1 MEYTPS
7 AGQMANFSGMF
18 APGAALLDAKGQY
31 SSMGPK
37 DQPFSEAFSNPPNPS
52 FLENIESGGLGG
64 YGMAGAQAL
73 GVLGDA
79 TYAAPFIGAAAGP
92 TIGSLLKF
100 PAAIAAVA
108 KTISSAGKG
117 GITSLKVQKAQD
129 LINQGKA
136 TAGTQEATQKMVT
149 PTNVEKGKIIDVRK
163 NLNSSFDDPDLANFK
178 AQTIHD
184 VKTLKSGKISDSESN
199 IGTGT
204 ALSYDPAVTVKSNG
218 VPIELKVNQKARDS
232 IASKTKPKFP
242 MASVRGI
249 YDDLDIFEPDLTL
262 GFNPMKQNVFVD
274 SQGYGVK
281 SIINGKAS
289 IVDNDVL
296 VKLDNPNSFRTIN
309 EGGNEIK
316 LYNDI
321 EYYGADNLP
330 KTNNPSQVNVIDA
343 DKGILALDKT
353 SKIKRAKQMGFRT
366 DEPVYHGT
374 HSKDLDAFDDKFIGN
389 RDDGFFGRG
398 HYFTSES
405 GEASY
410 YGPNVGEYFT
420 RGKLLD
426 LSQTK
431 QNSNYELM
439 DKDYFKF
446 WTKELDKIDMLDEPT
461 KKGLKTI
468 NKIDDYVDNNV
479 KFIKGSDNKGND
491 GIAAYVKNPSQY
503 GQDKIYSNFGLADK
517 EKAIKSLKNNIIDE
531 TRFKS
536 DLKRIFPDL
545 DNTLFSLSDYI
556 RVGGKGAD
564 ELSNQAKK
572 AGYDGIK
579 VGDETVIFDPKNIRR
594 TDAEFDPKKTES
606 PNLQS
611 SLGKPPTGIEALS
624 YSDRTVLS

>member
-1 MEYTPS
+1 MSLRDLIEQAVRENTDRARRTQDLSMEYTPS

-37 DQPFSEAFSNPPNPS
+37 DQPFSEAFSNPPNLS
-52 FLENIESGGLGG
+52 ILENIESGGLGG

-100 PAAIAAVA
+100 PAAMAAVA

-163 NLNSSFDDPDLANFK
+163 NLNSSFDDPDLAKFK

-274 SQGYGVK
+274 PQGYGVK

-316 LYNDI
+316 LYDDI

-343 DKGILALDKT
+343 DKGIAALKPDTSYRMQHQARGLEPDAIRLDDLTKDISGNQAGYPDDFYSSQGQRIYAPGKRFADDEYGLANTESYNAITKARGNPEAEVT
-353 SKIKRAKQMGFRT
+353 IYRAVPKGIKNINEGDFVTLSPKYAELHGLSGYGSRG
-366 DEPVYHGT
+366 DEAGEVI
-374 HSKDLDAFDDKFIGN
+374 SQKVKVKDLIWDANDVN
-389 RDDGFFGRG
+389 EFG
-398 HYFTSES
+398 YFPISST
-405 GEASY
+405 
-410 YGPNVGEYFT
+410 T
-420 RGKLLD
+420 
-426 LSQTK
+426 
-431 QNSNYELM
+431 
-439 DKDYFKF
+439 
-446 WTKELDKIDMLDEPT
+446 
-461 KKGLKTI
+461 
-468 NKIDDYVDNNV
+468 
-479 KFIKGSDNKGND
+479 
-491 GIAAYVKNPSQY
+491 NP
-503 GQDKIYSNFGLADK
+503 
-517 EKAIKSLKNNIIDE
+517 
-531 TRFKS
+531 
-536 DLKRIFPDL
+536 
-545 DNTLFSLSDYI
+545 
-556 RVGGKGAD
+556 
-564 ELSNQAKK
+564 
-572 AGYDGIK
+572 
-579 VGDETVIFDPKNIRR
+579 
-594 TDAEFDPKKTES
+594 
-606 PNLQS
+606 
-611 SLGKPPTGIEALS
+611 
-624 YSDRTVLS
+624 